1 MKIAKF
7 FKKFRWFAILFIS
20 SFLFIA
26 CASVTNQPTTT
37 QSSTPLKIGHV
48 TSWIGYS
55 PFYVAMEQGFFEE
68 QGLKV
73 EQNVVAD
80 ETLANAAMVAGKLDG
95 ILATINMYLIGA
107 DQKQNFKVVGLID
120 YSKGG
125 DGVVGRVNSL
135 AEAKGKRVA
144 APLGTP
150 NHALLLH
157 GLNKNGLTKDD
168 VQLINMTVEDATAA
182 YISKT
187 IDITASYQ
195 PFMNKAITEG
205 GGKIIYSSAEAP
217 GLITDAVAFS
227 GPALQNRPE
236 DIEKFLK
243 GLMRG
248 VQFIKDNPEEG
259 LKIIATKLEITP
271 EEAKAQLEGVELLG
285 LEQNKTAL
293 LDQNSPLYFAK
304 AFEEARTFAR
314 QQDLIKSEP
323 TFESMFDLSFLQKL
337 SSSS

>member
-1 MKIAKF
+1 
-7 FKKFRWFAILFIS
+7 
-20 SFLFIA
+20 
-26 CASVTNQPTTT
+26 
-37 QSSTPLKIGHV
+37 
-48 TSWIGYS
+48 
-55 PFYVAMEQGFFEE
+55 
-68 QGLKV
+68 
-73 EQNVVAD
+73 VVAD